1 MIWPIQILAN
11 SEFVWI
17 SIWPVKNLAILKL
30 ANSNL
35 GQFKNRPTQNL
46 ANSKFG
52 QSLGFVERIKTGN
65 GKLFSVP
72 NRIYCCR
79 DFASKGHSSNPGELI
94 KSALARW
101 QDRV

>member
-11 SEFVWI
+11 SEFVCF
-17 SIWPVKNLAILKL
+17 SIWPVKNLAILKFYQL
-30 ANSNL
+30 RIRL
-35 GQFKNRPTQNL
+35 ILKL

-52 QSLGFVERIKTGN
+52 QIHGFVARIKTGN

-79 DFASKGHSSNPGELI
+79 DFASKGHSSNPDELI
-94 KSALARW
+94 KSALGRW
-101 QDRV
+101 